1 MSMFPAP
8 VRLVLAT
15 ALVAVLASACQKSAE
30 ERMASAAASAATGQD
45 VEVQRD
51 GDTTTFSTDE
61 GDVTVATGEGLS
73 LPDGF
78 PDDVYLPREYTLRSV
93 LNVAGTQVL
102 SLSTRGDATT
112 LFNEASAEMKAKGWT
127 QTMAMQNDA
136 RNAML
141 AFEKGE
147 RNAVVSV
154 NGDDDGEVQV
164 GLQFRERQ

>member
-1 MSMFPAP
+1 MRIAP
-8 VRLVLAT
+8 YRNPFVLA
-15 ALVAVLASACQKSAE
+15 ALPLALLLCACQQSAE
-30 ERMASAAASAATGQD
+30 ERVASAAISAATGKD
-45 VEVQRD
+45 VEVERD
-51 GDTTTFSTDE
+51 GGKTTFKTDQ
-61 GDVTVATGEGLS
+61 GDVTVASGDGLA

-78 PDDVYLPREYTLRSV
+78 PDDVYLPREYKVRSV

-102 SLSTRGDATT
+102 SLSAEGEATQF
-112 LFNEASAEMKAKGWT
+112 FNEASEAMQAKGWS
-127 QTMAMQNDA
+127 QTMALQNDA

-154 NGDDDGEVQV
+154 NADEDGQVQI